1 MAYSRFFMPLLQEAS
16 GYEYKG
22 KSSTGRCIVE
32 SRNNMGKVTLWAQ
45 DLKPEIKYTIFLIF
59 AQNQKH
65 IGFNIGTLNVDS
77 RGKAE
82 FRRDITSADI
92 HTFTLD
98 EVAIIAVTVQS
109 KNGII
114 SPLCGY
120 KDMQIPWRHSFSEWK
135 ESTIVTKTNEL
146 HTLKEETPSN
156 IQPPAALQ
164 TPAPPPPLATKPV
177 ILQPPQDSLPSVAES
192 QVPIHQL
199 LDSIVNSSAV
209 IEPFKKETRETLWT
223 KCSKIEQLCLVSNNP
238 NLMNEL
244 FILNSW
250 ANHEH
255 FILGIT
261 TDGSPKQY
269 IVGLPGIY
277 NSEDLHKVRQLGF
290 TVFKC
295 PEKDVPQAGDCGYWL
310 MVSEF

>member
-22 KSSTGRCIVE
+22 KSPTGRCIVE
-32 SRNNMGKVTLWAQ
+32 SRNNTGKVTLWAQ
-45 DLKPEIKYTIFLIF
+45 DLKPEVKYTIFLIF
-59 AQNQKH
+59 AQSQKH
-65 IGFNIGTLNVDS
+65 VGFNMGTLNVDS

-82 FRRDITSADI
+82 LRRDITSKDI

-98 EVAIIAVTVQS
+98 EVAVIAITAQS

-120 KDMQIPWRHSFSEWK
+120 KDTQIPWRHSFSEWK
-135 ESTIVTKTNEL
+135 EPTIATKAPEVPVSKKEAAPDIQPLVTPQ
-146 HTLKEETPSN
+146 TPS
-156 IQPPAALQ
+156 A
-164 TPAPPPPLATKPV
+164 PPPLATKP
-177 ILQPPQDSLPSVAES
+177 ITPQTPQDNPPSTGEPHM
-192 QVPIHQL
+192 PIHQV
-199 LDSIVNSSAV
+199 LDAIVNSSTA
-209 IEPFKKETRETLWT
+209 IQPFKKETRETLWA
-223 KCSKIEQLCLVSNNP
+223 KCTQIEQLYLVSNNP
-238 NLMNEL
+238 NLMHEL
-244 FILNSW
+244 FILNTW
-250 ANHEH
+250 ANYEH

-290 TVFKC
+290 TLFKA
-295 PEKDVPQAGDCGYWL
+295 PENDHPQSGDCGYWL
-310 MVSEF
+310 MIFDF